1 MPTNWWIR
9 ITEHLRR
16 ILPELLA
23 RPAAVLIAVGSLAAV
38 LVAVSP
44 GIYTVYITDR
54 EENTMAVISRE
65 NNPEK
70 LLSEMGVQ
78 VEDSDICYFT
88 TYPGQIQSIS
98 IQKTIPFTVQAD
110 GEEHIARLP
119 GGNVQDALE
128 KAGIT
133 LGEHDYTE
141 PGLNAPLQKETAVQV
156 HRVEYQDT
164 VTTESIPYE
173 TEYQYTSLFYRNKR
187 RQVTVVE
194 GHEGTRELTWRERWV
209 DGGLESSQM
218 IAVRTTLQ
226 PQNTII
232 KAYAAGAPVSSLTGP
247 DGTTNKPT
255 SYRAMYTGRS
265 TGYSS
270 SRSNP
275 RGASG
280 RRLTY
285 GTCAVNP
292 AQIPYGTLLYIEST
306 NGEFVYGYAIAA
318 DTGGALMAGSG
329 LVDLY
334 YETHSEAL
342 MNAVQQ
348 VNVYVVG

>member
-1 MPTNWWIR
+1 M
-9 ITEHLRR
+9 
-16 ILPELLA
+16 LLA
-23 RPAAVLIAVGSLAAV
+23 RPAAVFIAVGSLAAA
-38 LVAVSP
+38 LAALSP
-44 GIYTVYITDR
+44 WLHIVYITDGDG
-54 EENTMAVISRE
+54 NTTALVSRE
-65 NNPEK
+65 SGPEE
-70 LLSEMGVQ
+70 LLSKAGVELAEGD
-78 VEDSDICYFT
+78 VFYYT
-88 TYPGQIQSIS
+88 AYPNRIESIS
-98 IQKTIPFTVQAD
+98 VQRRVPFVVQAD
-110 GEEHIARLP
+110 GEEHIALLS
-119 GGNVQDALE
+119 GGNVSDALQE
-128 KAGIT
+128 AGIT

-141 PGLNAPLQKETAVQV
+141 PSLNAPLQEGTAVQV

-164 VTTESIPYE
+164 VTTESIPFE

-187 RQVTVVE
+187 RQITVQE
-194 GHEGTRELTWRERWV
+194 GHEGTNELTWRERWV
-209 DGGLESSQM
+209 DGAFESSQM
-218 IAVRTTLQ
+218 IAVKTTVQ

-247 DGTTNKPT
+247 DGTTNKPS
-255 SYRAMYTGRS
+255 SYRAMYTGRA

-270 SRSNP
+270 SRANP

-280 RRLTY
+280 RRLAY

-318 DTGGALMAGSG
+318 DTGGALMSGTG

-334 YETHSEAL
+334 YESYSEAL
-342 MNAVQQ
+342 LNAVQQ